1 MSYPALLDCPAFS
14 PAPSQVRPMRAIML
28 GCGVVGGGVIERLP
42 DGIELVGILTRTPR
56 PDGIS
61 GYQVYTDADAIFAL
75 KPDLV
80 IEALPGGAEAEALVE
95 RAVRE
100 GCHVVTANKDV
111 AARRPDLVKAT
122 KAAGRTFA
130 CSSAVGGGA
139 PVLETVARLRE
150 SGVKVG
156 RVRGVL
162 NGTSNFVL
170 DRLASGRN
178 LDASVKEAQDAGF
191 AEADPSADLDGLDAA
206 NKLALI
212 AREAWGVDL
221 DPASIPTASIR
232 DLPAHVL
239 DAARLEGRRVRQVG
253 CLSRSVSGVRAEVRL
268 EALPL
273 SDPLARA
280 RAEGN
285 VVVLLPERGAEV
297 IVAGKGAGR
306 LPTAG
311 SLIGDLNRLLKA
323 KR

>member
-1 MSYPALLDCPAFS
+1 MSYPALLDRPAFS
-14 PAPSQVRPMRAIML
+14 PPPSQIRPMRAIML

-42 DGIELVGILTRTPR
+42 DGIELLGILTRTPR
-56 PDGIS
+56 PGGIS

-100 GCHVVTANKDV
+100 GCHIVTANKDV
-111 AARRPDLVKAT
+111 AARRPDLVEAT
-122 KAAGRTFA
+122 KAAGRVFA

-239 DAARLEGRRVRQVG
+239 DAARLEGRRIRQVG

>member
-1 MSYPALLDCPAFS
+1 MSYPALLDRPAFS
-14 PAPSQVRPMRAIML
+14 PAATPVRPMRAIML

-42 DGIELVGILTRTPR
+42 DGIELLGILTRTPR

-61 GYQVYTDADAIFAL
+61 GYPVFTDADDVFAL

-95 RAVRE
+95 RALRE
-100 GCHVVTANKDV
+100 GCHIVTANKDV

-122 KAAGRTFA
+122 KATGRTFA

-139 PVLETVARLRE
+139 PVLETVTRLRD

-221 DPASIPTASIR
+221 DPTSIPTASIR

-239 DAARLEGRRVRQVG
+239 DAARLDGRRIRQVG

-273 SDPLARA
+273 TDPLARA

-311 SLIGDLNRLLKA
+311 SLIGDLNRLVKA